1 MNLACRDDRRPRSTV
16 VKVVHVD
23 SDEQRLDV
31 RRRLSHGL
39 SISSSIRIAELPDSP
54 SANLGAEGR
63 IISDVSPNRVRSP
76 RGGPAAADSPPAC
89 PLWTAAPTDH
99 GQGIGKGTAP
109 GPLPR
114 VRRHGPAQGIMRER
128 DLKFQP
134 LGISF
139 GLRRHSNLSE
149 EHYQHG
155 NETSFELPV
164 NRMMPRLSDYLGD
177 EFSEVLRVDSIP
189 VFGELLQTGRRS
201 DAVGE

>member
-76 RGGPAAADSPPAC
+76 RGGPAAADSPPAR
-89 PLWTAAPTDH
+89 PLLT
-99 GQGIGKGTAP
+99 P

-114 VRRHGPAQGIMRER
+114 VRRHGPAQGIKRER